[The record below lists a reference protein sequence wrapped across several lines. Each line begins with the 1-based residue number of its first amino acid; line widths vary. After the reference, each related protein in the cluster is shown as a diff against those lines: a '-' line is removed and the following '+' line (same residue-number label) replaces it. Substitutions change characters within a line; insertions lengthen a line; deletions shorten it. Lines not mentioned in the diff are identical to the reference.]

1 MEASSQHNLV
11 SCTDPAGSEGTDR
24 SKTFIIKLPVEILEE
39 ICILLA
45 EHDRQTSIL
54 NLVQTCRALRNVA
67 KIFLYYDIDTSDW
80 FGRRMRLLMD
90 NLWSSVPRRSFVRRL
105 HFRPTPHRASLANEL
120 FYIGNFLDM
129 TQNLQ
134 VFHLDLRDCRSFP
147 REQRRIKMEAL
158 QHIILE
164 NLHNNHRRV
173 LDFIEE
179 APKLEVLT
187 MRFCWYGVECG
198 LLRNLKCL
206 ELIDVDELWQGSEL
220 LDGFLPQCPQL
231 ESLTLTTARYNSDYN
246 FDPTEVEDI
255 SIMLFPCR
263 NTLRHLRILWQ
274 CWFGKASGSLRDFT
288 HLETV
293 VIGFHDQRTWLPETH
308 LVDLLPPTVQS
319 VTLDISTLFVVET
332 SSNYLTEIEITPN
345 VFASMEKLGEAKQQG
360 LFPSLQIFTHSNHH
374 EAVEFEELSS
384 KYGME
389 FQAERKSAFA
399 DVLT

>member
-11 SCTDPAGSEGTDR
+11 SCRYPASSEGTDM
-24 SKTFIIKLPVEILEE
+24 SKSPFLELPIEILRK
-39 ICILLA
+39 ICMLLA

-54 NLVQTCRALRNVA
+54 NLVQTCRALSNVA

-80 FGRRMRLLMD
+80 FGRRMHLLMD

-105 HFRPTPHRASLANEL
+105 HFRPTPHRASIANEL
-120 FYIGNFLDM
+120 FYMENFLNM

-134 VFHLDLRDCRSFP
+134 VFHLNLANCRSFP
-147 REQRRIKMEAL
+147 REQRQIKMEAL

-164 NLHNNHRRV
+164 NLHDDDHHRV
-173 LDFIEE
+173 LDFIEA

-206 ELIDVDELWQGSEL
+206 ELIDVDELWEGSEL

-246 FDPTEVEDI
+246 PHPTEVEDI
-255 SIMLFPCR
+255 SIMLSPCR
-263 NTLRHLRILWQ
+263 DTLRHLRILWR
-274 CWFGKASGSLRDFT
+274 CWFCKASGSLRDFT
-288 HLETV
+288 RLETV
-293 VIGFHDQRTWLPETH
+293 VIGFLDQRTWLPETH

-319 VTLDISTLFVVET
+319 VTLDISTLFVTDAFNNE
-332 SSNYLTEIEITPN
+332 EIEITPN

-360 LFPSLQIFTHSNHH
+360 LFPSLQSFTHSHHH
-374 EAVEFEELSS
+374 EAVEFEELSRT
-384 KYGME
+384 YGMQ
-389 FQAERKSAFA
+389 FQAERKSAFD